1 MSWCHLPA
9 VPPPNRQDRKLR
21 QNDRVESRRE
31 EVDAVLRE
39 HGLRSTAQRRVILG
53 VLQDADG
60 EHLSADEVHA
70 RALTML
76 PSLARGTVYATLV
89 EMTELGALSA
99 VGLPE
104 PVRYEANTRPHGH
117 FRCRLCSRL
126 FDLDVEV
133 MEPGDIR
140 PGFAVETV
148 TTRVEGECADCTAYR
163 AGLLSGISAIAGSA
177 APPWVAALDQTGLA
191 CTRAGGPLGEI
202 VLAATPA
209 GLVRLAFEGHYDYE
223 GLYQRTRRTGGGRA
237 ARAHVGRAKDAL
249 TRMLAGESETI
260 ECEVDLDVLGAVD
273 GALSPTRSI
282 PWDSHRS
289 YLELGVDMDSR
300 EIGLWMGANPM
311 PIVFPC
317 HRVSRGKE
325 VPTDFVAGG
334 ERRRWLETLEHE
346 HMRTP
351 RPTRS

>member
-1 MSWCHLPA
+1 MHPS
-9 VPPPNRQDRKLR
+9 NRGDRRLR
-21 QNDRVESRRE
+21 QNGRVESE
-31 EVDAVLRE
+31 PGEVDAVLRE
-39 HGLRSTAQRRVILG
+39 HGLRSTVQRRVILG
-53 VLQDADG
+53 VLQDAVG

-70 RALTML
+70 RALTAL

-126 FDLDVEV
+126 FDLEGEVVEL
-133 MEPGDIR
+133 GDIHA
-140 PGFAVETV
+140 GFAVETV
-148 TTRVEGECADCTAYR
+148 TTRVEGECADCTEYR

-177 APPWVAALDQTGLA
+177 APPWIASLDETGLA
-191 CTRAGGPLGEI
+191 CTRAAGPLGEI
-202 VLAATPA
+202 VLAATPS
-209 GLVRLAFEGHYDYE
+209 GLVRLAFEGHSDYE
-223 GLYQRTRRTGGGRA
+223 GLYRRSSRTGGGRA
-237 ARAHVGRAKDAL
+237 ARGHLGQAKDAL
-249 TRMLAGESETI
+249 TQMLAGESETI
-260 ECEVDLDVLGAVD
+260 ECEVDLEVLGAAD

-289 YLELGVDMDSR
+289 YLELDLAMGSR

-325 VPTDFVAGG
+325 VPTDFVAGS
-334 ERRRWLETLEHE
+334 ERRAWLETFEHE
-346 HMRTP
+346 HMRAP
-351 RPTRS
+351 R